1 MTDVVKAPEP
11 HVALLL
17 GAAFERIRGA
27 TEGPRWRGLRQSHL
41 RIIDTVAPEGSRAVE
56 LARRLRMTKQGA
68 GQLVATLLRL
78 GLVDQVPDPADR
90 RARLLVLTDEGRELR
105 RALEDELAAI
115 EARWA
120 DEVGDADY
128 ATFRRVLLS
137 IADQPVARA

>member
-1 MTDVVKAPEP
+1 MTDVVKTPGP

-17 GAAFERIRGA
+17 GAAFERIRRS

-41 RIIDTVAPEGSRAVE
+41 RILDSVAPDGSRSVE

-90 RARLLVLTDEGRELR
+90 RARLLVLTDDGWALR
-105 RALEDELAAI
+105 RALEDELARI
-115 EARWA
+115 EAGWA
-120 DEVGDADY
+120 AEVGAEDY
-128 ATFRRVLLS
+128 ATFRRVLLA
-137 IADQPVARA
+137 IADQPVVGA

>member
-1 MTDVVKAPEP
+1 MTDAVKAPGP

-41 RIIDTVAPEGSRAVE
+41 RIIDTVAPEGSRSVE

-78 GLVDQVPDPADR
+78 GLVDQVPDPVDR
-90 RARLLVLTDEGRELR
+90 RARLLVLTDEGRALR

-115 EARWA
+115 EAAWSSA
-120 DEVGDADY
+120 VGAEDY
-128 ATFRRVLLS
+128 ATFRRVLLA

>member
-1 MTDVVKAPEP
+1 MTEAVKGPEP

-41 RIIDTVAPEGSRAVE
+41 RIIDTVAPEGSRSVE

-78 GLVDQVPDPADR
+78 GLVNQVPDPADR
-90 RARLLVLTDEGRELR
+90 RARLLVLTADG
-105 RALEDELAAI
+105 RALREALEARLAAI
-115 EARWA
+115 EEGWA
-120 DEVGDADY
+120 GEVGAAEY
-128 ATFRRVLLS
+128 ATFRRVLLA
-137 IADQPVARA
+137 IADQPAGQA